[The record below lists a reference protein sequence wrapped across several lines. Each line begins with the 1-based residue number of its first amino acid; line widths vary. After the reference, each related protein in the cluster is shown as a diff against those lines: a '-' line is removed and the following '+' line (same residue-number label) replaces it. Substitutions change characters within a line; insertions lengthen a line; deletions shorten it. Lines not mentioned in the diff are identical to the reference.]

1 MKQRKFSVKPLIRTA
16 SLLSVL
22 AVGIISILA
31 SGGGSSTDDS
41 DGPSGSVEL
50 TIPQAIVMVVDSAEK
65 PLPLAQAGVDFSDSN
80 GVAQG
85 DVETSA
91 SGWLRV
97 SAEGYADTFT
107 HTVFDPDLIASEQYL
122 AILTRFQSMV
132 VLHNGEQARLDVN
145 GNIQLDIDANE
156 LMQLPAQVAAAE
168 INPYIIGPLYVGLNP
183 AQDLNLQAAFA
194 IQARDFA
201 GQAVALQNG
210 ITLDVSLND
219 GKGMDTPPVLAWF
232 DADSGK
238 WQVIPNACSRMEADR
253 LNCQVDR
260 FAALF
265 GLFTNEP
272 VDYTTAPSS
281 GKMEKSLA
289 ATARRLGNKQGASA
303 IVLAANHVRE
313 RLQDMQDE
321 GNFDLADEELNN
333 ALDDMWN
340 AANDY
345 ANNNHNEKGKT
356 ALMQVAEAATALG
369 NSDIA
374 NDAINKAADISREM
388 AQDLLNANCE
398 QYKEAMHVAQQNFM
412 LGNNDIA
419 QQLADRVSKD
429 LVDCDVWVGSI
440 DYWLHV
446 SGSHP
451 SSVIAPDMVKVAG
464 ASSWFEHHK
473 VTINTNPKTLRSFG
487 EDNVSFEFPTVKYE
501 NTGLECDQSISF
513 SGSGGPLLTFS
524 GTYDGHTFAMGDV
537 SPAGAGGIVT
547 QVQNMEAKNSNDQC
561 ETAPP
566 FPQTLN
572 YPHFSFLAHSVGS
585 PSPQIT
591 IQEMLENGINHN
603 DEQIRGSESIVNNN
617 PDLGT
622 YPFLNGDVTWRF
634 FRANKILPIEE

>member
-1 MKQRKFSVKPLIRTA
+1 MNVITEYFMNISKTIGILLLT
-16 SLLSVL
+16 SL
-22 AVGIISILA
+22 GIFSILA
-31 SGGGSSTDDS
+31 SGGGSSS
-41 DGPSGSVEL
+41 DESGGSSGTVNL

-65 PLPLAQAGVDFSDSN
+65 PLPFAQAGEDFTDSN

-85 DVETSA
+85 DVTTSA

-97 SAEGYADTFT
+97 SAEGYADAFT
-107 HTVFDPDLIASEQYL
+107 HTVFDPDFVASEQYL

-132 VLHNGEQARLDVN
+132 VLHNGEQGTLDVN
-145 GNIQLDIDANE
+145 GNIHLDIDANE

-168 INPYIIGPLYVGLNP
+168 INPYIIGPLYAGLSP

-194 IQARDFA
+194 IQANDLS

-210 ITLDVSLND
+210 ITLGVSLND
-219 GKGMDTPPVLAWF
+219 GKGMDVPPVLAWF
-232 DADSGK
+232 DENSGK
-238 WQVIPNACSRMEADR
+238 WLVIPNACSRMSSDM

-272 VDYTTAPSS
+272 VDYTTAPAARL
-281 GKMEKSLA
+281 ELA
-289 ATARRLGNKQGASA
+289 MPGSAQRLGEEQGASA
-303 IVLAANHVRE
+303 GVLAANHVSE

-321 GNFDLADEELNN
+321 GNVDLGDAELND

-345 ANNNHNEKGKT
+345 ANSNRNEKGKT
-356 ALMQVAEAATALG
+356 ALMQVAEAASALG
-369 NSDIA
+369 NSDMA
-374 NDAINKAADISREM
+374 NNAIDEAADISREM

-398 QYKEAMHVAQQNFM
+398 RYKEAMHVAQQNFM

-419 QQLADRVSKD
+419 EQLVDHVNKD
-429 LVDCDVWVGSI
+429 LADCDVWVGSI

-451 SSVIAPDMVKVAG
+451 SSIIAPDMSRVSG
-464 ASSWFEHHK
+464 ASSWFERHK
-473 VTINTNPKTLRSFG
+473 VTITTNPKTLSSHG
-487 EDNVSFEFPTVKYE
+487 EDEVSLEFPMVKYE
-501 NTGLECDQSISF
+501 NTDQDCEQSISF

-537 SPAGAGGIVT
+537 SAAGAGGIMTQT
-547 QVQNMEAKNSNDQC
+547 QVMESKIDQEC
-561 ETAPP
+561 EVVTG
-566 FPQTLN
+566 FPLTLN
-572 YPHFSFLAHSVGS
+572 YPHFSFLAHSVAS

-591 IQEMLENGINHN
+591 IQEMLETGINHN
-603 DEQIRGSESIVNNN
+603 DEQIRGSEPMINDN

-622 YPFLNGDVTWRF
+622 YPFLKGDVTWKF
-634 FRANKILPIEE
+634 FRVNKILPLGE